1 MQKLDEISTLKTET
15 HFNQR
20 IKEGFC
26 FAIKPSATVFL
37 HKNNPLTHLLLH
49 LMFFSVCVLFSHSDF
64 MDSTPPTSKRFKTR
78 VVRSGQHLEGWF
90 SGDNELIEKYRFET
104 SRKVINNPKVD
115 SFSWLKSQK
124 LDDVRRLL
132 KEQLLKRFLEMKG
145 NIYPNLIRVFY
156 TNFKF
161 EGNNLV
167 SHVKGVDMEITHEVW
182 VAVTGLKYAG
192 LRINKG
198 NIGVVEDFNKIQY
211 YKSCLKNPHA
221 QVRTCS
227 VGGLKL
233 NERLLALFVTWILT
247 PRGSNHSVLTEKDL
261 VYIYCIMNKV
271 KINWIHIIKEH
282 MQKSMRLSDYHY
294 PYAILISK
302 FLHYFEVNLEGE
314 TTELVNSTFEVN
326 NGSLSKM
333 GFTKISGKWV
343 SKDDEQGGS
352 SSGLHA
358 EHGEEDQEDVEGA
371 DMDTPDAE

>member
-1 MQKLDEISTLKTET
+1 
-15 HFNQR
+15 
-20 IKEGFC
+20 
-26 FAIKPSATVFL
+26 
-37 HKNNPLTHLLLH
+37 
-49 LMFFSVCVLFSHSDF
+49 
-64 MDSTPPTSKRFKTR
+64 MDSTPPTLKRFKTKA
-78 VVRSGQHLEGWF
+78 VRSRGRLEGWF
-90 SGDNELIEKYRFET
+90 LGDNELIEKYRFET
-104 SRKVINNPKVD
+104 SRKVINNLKVV

-145 NIYPNLIRVFY
+145 NIYPDLIRVFY
-156 TNFKF
+156 TNLKF

-167 SHVKGVDMEITHEVW
+167 SHVKGVDMKITHEVW
-182 VAVTGLKYAG
+182 ATVTDLKYAG
-192 LRINKG
+192 LTINKG

-247 PRGSNHSVLTEKDL
+247 PRGSNHSVLTAEDL

-282 MQKSMRLSDYHY
+282 MQKYMRLSDYHY

-302 FLHYFEVNLEGE
+302 FVHYFKVNLEGE
-314 TTELVNSTFEVN
+314 TSELVKSTFEVN
-326 NGSLSKM
+326 NGSLRKM
-333 GFTKISGKWV
+333 GVTKINGEWV
-343 SKDDEQGGS
+343 SKDGEQGGS

-358 EHGEEDQEDVEGA
+358 EHGEGRC
-371 DMDTPDAE
+371 